1 MNGND
6 ERRVWQKYLQ
16 AQESL
21 PSPEEMRRILDQVRP
36 TLERAK
42 ALEQTSLQFLEQDQ
56 PALDR
61 IDHQRFLEQAQPV
74 LEQVDALSQEYQWFL
89 EKAQPA
95 LERVDAL
102 AKAYQRFHELKNH
115 PLFPELSR
123 RAMERAMEERAAS
136 RLEFHYDRE
145 SDTLTISNGRE
156 VVSSHD
162 LSEEILAEFDSWGRP
177 AGFVIDCA
185 AELLKPHLL
194 EAMLGLGE
202 PPQDAQPRPPQP

>member
-1 MNGND
+1 MSGD
-6 ERRVWQKYLQ
+6 DARRAWQKFLEVQ
-16 AQESL
+16 DSL
-21 PSPEEMRRILDQVRP
+21 PSPEEMRRLLEQVQP
-36 TLERAK
+36 ALERTK
-42 ALEQTSLQFLEQDQ
+42 ALEQASHQFLEQAQ
-56 PALDR
+56 PALEQFDSQPQ
-61 IDHQRFLEQAQPV
+61 DYQRFLEQAQPT

-102 AKAYQRFHELKNH
+102 TRAYQRFHELKNH

-123 RAMERAMEERAAS
+123 RAMERAMEERSDS

-162 LSEEILAEFDSWGRP
+162 LSEEILAEFDAWGRP

-194 EAMLGLGE
+194 EAMLGLSE
-202 PPQDAQPRPPQP
+202 PQQDAQ

>member
-1 MNGND
+1 MNGD
-6 ERRVWQKYLQ
+6 EARRVWQKYLEVQ
-16 AQESL
+16 DSL
-21 PSPEEMRRILDQVRP
+21 PSPEEMRRLLEQVQP

-42 ALEQTSLQFLEQDQ
+42 ALEQTSRQFV
-56 PALDR
+56 
-61 IDHQRFLEQAQPV
+61 EQAQPA

-89 EKAQPA
+89 EQAAPA

-102 AKAYQRFHELKNH
+102 AKAYQRFHELKKH

-123 RAMERAMEERAAS
+123 RAMERAMEERADS
-136 RLEFHYDRE
+136 RLEFHYDHE

-156 VVSSHD
+156 VASSDD
-162 LSEEILAEFDSWGRP
+162 LSEEILAEFDAWGRP

-194 EAMLGLGE
+194 EAMLDLGE
-202 PPQDAQPRPPQP
+202 PP